1 VKLGPGSARYSGQ
14 AMRPLLAVL
23 LAFAIGCSDP
33 APSTSVSLPDLA
45 AFPEPVAQKLRDA
58 VAKLDENPEN
68 ASAVGELAM
77 ILDAYEQTE
86 AAEAYYAQAA
96 QLQPRA
102 VQWTYLRGVALEK
115 LGRDGEAAE
124 AFREAISVQP
134 GYGPTRLRLADLER
148 KLGAR
153 DEATE
158 LYESVLG
165 MNPNSATAELG
176 LGRIALDAGEVDAAV
191 ERLERAA
198 AMAPDFP
205 ATRFAL
211 AEAYRTAGRPED
223 AARELASYERGS
235 KRIARIFDDP
245 LLDSVESMR
254 EGEELLHVERGAR
267 LEQQGEF
274 QAAVAEYEK
283 ALEANPKSVL
293 AHSGMISAY
302 GVLQKYEEAER
313 HYELAV
319 AIDSEVE
326 ELHYNFGVLRSIQG
340 RYEEGIAAFRRSLE
354 LNPNQAD
361 TQSNLG
367 FALETTGKRAEALTH
382 YRAALKAEPNH
393 RLANYHL
400 GRNLLDAGKAKEAV
414 PHLER
419 VVIVEDQ
426 RSSHY
431 LGLLAE
437 ALRRSGRAEEAKKVQ
452 ARADGLK

>member
-1 VKLGPGSARYSGQ
+1 
-14 AMRPLLAVL
+14 M
-23 LAFAIGCSDP
+23 
-33 APSTSVSLPDLA
+33 PDLGV
-45 AFPEPVAQKLRDA
+45 FPEKAAEKIRDA
-58 VAKLDENPEN
+58 VARLDDNPEN
-68 ASAVGELAM
+68 AAAVGDLAM
-77 ILDAYEQTE
+77 MLDAYDQTE
-86 AAEAYYAQAA
+86 AAQDYYARAG

-102 VQWTYLRGVALEK
+102 VQWTYLRGVALAK
-115 LGRDGEAAE
+115 LGRDQEAAE
-124 AFREAISVQP
+124 AFRTAISVQP
-134 GYGPTRLRLADLER
+134 GYRPTRLRLADLER
-148 KLGAR
+148 KLGAA

-165 MNPNSATAELG
+165 MDPNSATAELG
-176 LGRIALDAGEVDAAV
+176 LGRLALDSGEVEAAI

-211 AEAYRTAGRPED
+211 AEAYRAAGRQED
-223 AARELASYERGS
+223 AARELAFYEQGE
-235 KRIARIFDDP
+235 KRIERIFDDP
-245 LLDSVESMR
+245 LLDAVESMR

-283 ALEANPKSVL
+283 ALEANPRSVV

-302 GVLQKYEEAER
+302 GVLQRYEDAEL

-319 AIDSEVE
+319 AIDPDVE

-340 RYEEGIAAFRRSLE
+340 RYDEGIAAFRRSLE
-354 LNPNQAD
+354 INPNQAD

-400 GRNLLDAGKAKEAV
+400 GRNLLEAGKAKEAV

-431 LGLLAE
+431 LGLLAD
-437 ALRRSGRAEEAKKVQ
+437 ALRRSGRAEAAKKVQ
-452 ARADGLK
+452 ARADSLAQ